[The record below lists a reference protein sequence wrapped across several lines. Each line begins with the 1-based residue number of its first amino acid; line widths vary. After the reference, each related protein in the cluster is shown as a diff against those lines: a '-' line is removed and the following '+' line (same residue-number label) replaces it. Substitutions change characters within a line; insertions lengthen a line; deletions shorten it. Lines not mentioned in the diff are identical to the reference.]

1 MNKLSGKFDVEL
13 AGKKWVCHLS
23 MNAFRIL
30 CEKEYIKF
38 AEMQNFL
45 QEKPL
50 SAVPK
55 VIFYGILNNLFL
67 TKQDVDKK
75 LPDFEWFAAVLLDD
89 PGSLEAYT
97 EKIAIAFGGEAED
110 KEDSGNK

>member
-1 MNKLSGKFDVEL
+1 MNTLSGKFEVEL
-13 AGKKWVCHLS
+13 GGKKWTCHLS

-38 AEMQNFL
+38 TEMQSFL
-45 QEKPL
+45 SEKPL

-55 VIFYGILNNLFL
+55 VIYYGILNNLIL
-67 TKQDVDKK
+67 TKQDVEKK

-89 PGSLEAYT
+89 PGSLEGYT
-97 EKIAIAFGGEAED
+97 EKIALAFGGEADD
-110 KEDSGNK
+110 KEESGNK